1 MQTPP
6 GSRESSDVGRAR
18 GRDFAPKKRP
28 KQARSAATFDA
39 IVEAAARIL
48 ASEGYTALTTDRL
61 ATVSGVGV
69 GSVYEYFDNKE
80 TIVAEVV
87 RNMLDD
93 LTRELASAV
102 TRPIFAGPEA
112 WLRDWVQLM
121 FDAVRARRD
130 LLRTLFD
137 EVAYLGEID
146 AVRQFPMRMFAL
158 ATASPRE
165 MTDLPYVNRASIF
178 VITAMVRSAVI
189 ESVLHP
195 PPDVPAEQLE
205 ETLVSVLL
213 GLLAHGLA
221 AAGRSSNR

>member
-1 MQTPP
+1 MQTPAVP
-6 GSRESSDVGRAR
+6 RESSDVVRAR

-48 ASEGYTALTTDRL
+48 ANEGYTALTMDRL

-69 GSVYEYFDNKE
+69 GSVYEYFDSKE

-93 LTRELASAV
+93 LTHELSRGV

-112 WLRDWVQLM
+112 WLRDWVHLM
-121 FDAVRARRD
+121 FDAVRSRHD

-137 EVAYLGEID
+137 EVAYLGEIEE
-146 AVRQFPMRMFAL
+146 VRQFPMRMFAL
-158 ATASPRE
+158 ATQSPRE

-205 ETLVSVLL
+205 ETLVQILL
-213 GLLAHGLA
+213 GLLAHGVSA
-221 AAGRSSNR
+221 AAQQIG